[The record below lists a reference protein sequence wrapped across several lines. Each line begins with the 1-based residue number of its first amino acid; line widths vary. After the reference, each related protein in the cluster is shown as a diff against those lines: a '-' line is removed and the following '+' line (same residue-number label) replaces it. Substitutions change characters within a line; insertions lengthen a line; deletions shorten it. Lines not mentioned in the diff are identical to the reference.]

1 MKFVIAALIASSSA
15 IRIGSLATDDKH
27 KGCISHEMA
36 KEGFKDLDTNHNGSL
51 SYEEIKVGIETIA
64 EKTNHVITKKEWE
77 WIEATGKKIDSKT
90 PGKVDEKEF
99 WEFINAIFDHFD
111 LCKGLEQ
118 GRERRNEHRE
128 HECVD
133 HELAREG
140 FKALDTNHNGSLSYE
155 EIKVGLET
163 IAEK

>member
-51 SYEEIKVGIETIA
+51 SYEEIKVGIETIG

-90 PGKVDEKEF
+90 PGKVDEHEF
-99 WEFINAIFDHFD
+99 WEFANAIFHHFG
-111 LCKGLEQ
+111 LCHIA
-118 GRERRNEHRE
+118 REGDRAIRQEHRE
-128 HECVD
+128 ER
-133 HELAREG
+133 REENH
-140 FKALDTNHNGSLSYE
+140 ACDLD
-155 EIKVGLET
+155 
-163 IAEK
+163 EKDA